1 VVYELDDLRY
11 ILNMPIEIDGIGRIY
26 PFTMEEYALY
36 SHYFNVLTVT
46 VDLYLQQIDS
56 KEKELRKEIESK
68 VKNFD
73 IVCSQKEFVEL
84 LLSLL
89 SISFKPKR
97 LKYCPVLQ
105 RILINDGLI
114 TRDNYDYIRNEIIK
128 VNNIRLP
135 NQAKTKELQEWFDKA
150 YKARN
155 AQNKNAGDM
164 EDIITSI
171 MAFTGYTPEDIKKM
185 TVYQVNKLIAR
196 LNKISEYNTN
206 IQFLCA
212 GAEKI
217 NLEHWSSKINNG
229 NDDITVDYDD
239 FVSTMKSFEKM

>member
-1 VVYELDDLRY
+1 MNDLRY
-11 ILNMPIEIDGIGRIY
+11 ILNIPIEIDGIGRIY

-36 SHYFNVLTVT
+36 SHYFNILTVT
-46 VDLYLQQIDS
+46 VDLYLQYVDS
-56 KEKELRKEIESK
+56 KQKELRKELESRI
-68 VKNFD
+68 KNFD
-73 IVCSQKEFVEL
+73 VVCSQPEFVEM

-89 SISFKPKR
+89 SISFKPQK
-97 LKYCPVLQ
+97 LKYDSTTQ
-105 RILINDGLI
+105 TIFINDGKI

-135 NQAKTKELQEWFDKA
+135 KQAKTKELQEWFDKA
-150 YKARN
+150 YKARSM
-155 AQNKNAGDM
+155 QNKNAGDM

-171 MAFTGYTPEDIKKM
+171 MAFTGYTPEEIKKM

-196 LNKISEYNTN
+196 LNKISEYKTN

-217 NLEHWSSKINNG
+217 NLEHWSSKIDDK
-229 NDDITVDYDD
+229 DDITVDYNE
-239 FVSTMKSFEKM
+239 FVSTMKSFEKY